1 MIERDD
7 AGRFVPGQSGNP
19 NGRPRGVVRPLLR
32 EIVSE
37 AHSGGGSKLEAMLRR
52 VVDLAL
58 TEQRTSEALKAAA
71 WVTEQLD
78 GRVPTIDTEG
88 DDDGKRLVISF
99 VEAPERDSERPEARD
114 PSGDR

>member
-7 AGRFVPGQSGNP
+7 AGRFVFVPGQSGNP

-71 WVTEQLD
+71 WVTGFEGGGLGHGAARRARPD
-78 GRVPTIDTEG
+78 DRHRGRRRRQAASD
-88 DDDGKRLVISF
+88 LVRRG
-99 VEAPERDSERPEARD
+99 PRARQ
-114 PSGDR
+114 